1 VAEAIKFGFVIERS
15 QGLEDEALAAISP
28 TTAILITAD
37 CAAVVERV
45 ARRIHAASDRA
56 ALPFVQIAAAA
67 LPLDPAALVETCAAL
82 LDAACGG
89 TALLTDVEHTP
100 AIVQDRLIDT
110 LTALQATRERRCGVR
125 LIAGT
130 TTALYERVAAGKF
143 SERLFYRLNSIHVRA
158 TNFEGDGSQ
167 VWEPLHSVTTAI

>member
-1 VAEAIKFGFVIERS
+1 M
-15 QGLEDEALAAISP
+15 
-28 TTAILITAD
+28 LITAD
-37 CAAVVERV
+37 SGAVVERI

-67 LPLDPAALVETCAAL
+67 LPLDPAALTERCASL

-89 TALLTDVEHTP
+89 TALLTDVEQTP
-100 AIVQDRLIDT
+100 AIVQDTLIDT
-110 LTALQATRERRCGVR
+110 LTRLQAARERRCGVR

-130 TTALYERVAAGKF
+130 TTALYERVAAGTF

-158 TNFEGDGSQ
+158 TSFEGDDSQ
-167 VWEPLHSVTTAI
+167 VLGPSHSVTTVI